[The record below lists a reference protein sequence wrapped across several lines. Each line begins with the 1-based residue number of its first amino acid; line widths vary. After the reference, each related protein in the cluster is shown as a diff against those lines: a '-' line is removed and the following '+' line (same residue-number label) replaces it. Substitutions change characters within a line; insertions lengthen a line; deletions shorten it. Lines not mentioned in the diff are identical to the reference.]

1 MVFNGACALYGAGM
15 AQSSDKLIRSWPKF
29 TLSWLK
35 LVQSWLAPGRHQGGT
50 KEAPRRHRGGTKEA
64 PRRHQGG
71 TKEEQEGEGEGEEED
86 TGEEEEE
93 EVGLKKVL
101 PPTRYSLTQAV
112 TSGGNT
118 FCQPR
123 GGQGV
128 GASSSWCREVACR
141 GRNNTFV
148 KF

>member
-1 MVFNGACALYGAGM
+1 MDPGTKSMGA
-15 AQSSDKLIRSWPKF
+15 R
-29 TLSWLK
+29 
-35 LVQSWLAPGRHQGGT
+35 RHQGGT
-50 KEAPRRHRGGTKEA
+50 EEAPRRHRGGTKEA

-118 FCQPR
+118 FAQPR
-123 GGQGV
+123 GGAGGGSQLLLGPGGGV
-128 GASSSWCREVACR
+128 KAGCLEGLPRRVSL
-141 GRNNTFV
+141 RNNTFV